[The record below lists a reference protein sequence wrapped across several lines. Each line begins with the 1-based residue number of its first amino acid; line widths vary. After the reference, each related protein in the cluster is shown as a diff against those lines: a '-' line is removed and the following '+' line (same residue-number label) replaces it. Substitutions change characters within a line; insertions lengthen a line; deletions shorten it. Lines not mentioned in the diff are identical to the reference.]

1 METDQQKAE
10 AEFKSIL
17 YDTSN
22 PRHELLMR
30 GDPATRDHM
39 SELSKRISP
48 EPPQE
53 PPPTPAPPVPQP
65 ASAKVPAESWGSLP
79 AELSNEEQ
87 VALQADITRGRDEL
101 RARWGDQF
109 DAGMKDMAAMC
120 DALFASAEDRGAY
133 EMINAHLGSNPDFI
147 DLLRSHK
154 ATFFDRLKSSGVVD
168 ISGLT
173 RQREEGLLIALVQT
187 AFKNLDSA
195 VAKAAL
201 EIEDFPDG
209 RLRKWCLR
217 TAIRIFGR

>member
-65 ASAKVPAESWGSLP
+65 ASAKVPAES
-79 AELSNEEQ
+79 
-87 VALQADITRGRDEL
+87 
-101 RARWGDQF
+101 
-109 DAGMKDMAAMC
+109 
-120 DALFASAEDRGAY
+120 
-133 EMINAHLGSNPDFI
+133 
-147 DLLRSHK
+147 
-154 ATFFDRLKSSGVVD
+154 
-168 ISGLT
+168 
-173 RQREEGLLIALVQT
+173 
-187 AFKNLDSA
+187 
-195 VAKAAL
+195 
-201 EIEDFPDG
+201 
-209 RLRKWCLR
+209 
-217 TAIRIFGR
+217 